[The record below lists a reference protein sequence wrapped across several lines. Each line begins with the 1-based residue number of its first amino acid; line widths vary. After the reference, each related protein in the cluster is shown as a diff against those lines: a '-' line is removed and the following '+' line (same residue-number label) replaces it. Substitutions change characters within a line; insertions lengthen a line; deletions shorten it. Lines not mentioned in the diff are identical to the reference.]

1 MQTIHHNGTDGDL
14 VQVEGDEGQIRPKRM
29 WIVRKHIQVY
39 LTRVLE
45 QNDTVGWVRL
55 GVFSTRSVLVAM
67 FSLKVFL
74 G

>member
-1 MQTIHHNGTDGDL
+1 MQTIHHNGTDGDEGDEAVSL

-45 QNDTVGWVRL
+45 QMVR
-55 GVFSTRSVLVAM
+55 
-67 FSLKVFL
+67 
-74 G
+74 

>member
-1 MQTIHHNGTDGDL
+1 MQTIHHNGTDGDEGDEAVSL

-45 QNDTVGWVRL
+45 QNDTVG
-55 GVFSTRSVLVAM
+55 
-67 FSLKVFL
+67 
-74 G
+74 